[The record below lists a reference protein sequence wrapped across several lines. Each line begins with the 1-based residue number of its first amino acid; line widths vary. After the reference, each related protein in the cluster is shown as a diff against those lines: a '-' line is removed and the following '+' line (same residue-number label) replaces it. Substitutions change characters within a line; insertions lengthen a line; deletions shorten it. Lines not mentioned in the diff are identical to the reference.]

1 LLSVSATTPWYG
13 LLVTTSDLLI
23 WPARQLASAINTSV
37 LAGTQL
43 LVYLEFLLS
52 ILIYGLLARLLVR
65 LLNRWLNGH

>member
-1 LLSVSATTPWYG
+1 LLSVSATTPWYA

-23 WPARQLASAINTSV
+23 WPARQLAGAINPSV

-52 ILIYGLLARLLVR
+52 ILVYGILARLLVR
-65 LLNRWLNGH
+65 LLNRWLNGR